1 MYSRGQL
8 AQHNVQ
14 SAQQASKRVKQKLL
28 EDEAANRLAVE
39 RFFNTLA
46 LVAGGTLALSVTY
59 LGYLKTAG
67 GQPAHLWA
75 LKASW
80 VLLLCSLACSVF
92 YNYLYPRY
100 VGHGRMCEYSESM
113 MALRKASIEGADH
126 LPVVDDDGNPWDKDE
141 LKRTLTN
148 EMNSFERAAR
158 WNGTREKV
166 YSRLY
171 EWDAHVAQAAFV
183 VGLSLLLVFAFL
195 NT

>member
-1 MYSRGQL
+1 MYNKALL
-8 AQHNVQ
+8 AQHNVE

-67 GQPAHLWA
+67 GHPAHLWA

-100 VGHGRMCEYSESM
+100 VGHGRMREYSESM

-126 LPVVDDDGNPWDKDE
+126 LPVIDDEGKPWDREE
-141 LKRTLTN
+141 LKRTFTN
-148 EMNSFERAAR
+148 EMNSFDRAAR
-158 WNGTREKV
+158 WNRTRENV

-171 EWDAHVAQAAFV
+171 DWDARVAQAAFV
-183 VGLSLLLVFAFL
+183 LGLALLLVFAFL